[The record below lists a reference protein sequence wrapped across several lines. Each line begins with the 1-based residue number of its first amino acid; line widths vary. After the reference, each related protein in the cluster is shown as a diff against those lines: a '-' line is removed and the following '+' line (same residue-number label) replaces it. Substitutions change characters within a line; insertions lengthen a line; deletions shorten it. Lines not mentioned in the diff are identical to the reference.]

1 MVASSAAE
9 NLATLAKPVA
19 RGPLAAESVYFVM
32 TDRFAN
38 GDTTNDQAGLTGS
51 RTQTGFDPSDK
62 AYFHG
67 GDIKGLTAHLDYIK
81 KLGFTSIWITPPVKN
96 QYVQGSSAGYHGYW
110 GVDFSTIDPHLG
122 TEADFKN
129 FVSAA
134 HALGIKVI
142 VDIVVNHTGDVIK
155 YTVGKY
161 GYRNQAE
168 YPYKTCAGKA
178 FDVNVVA
185 GKSTFPKLCTN
196 KSFAY
201 IPTVDKWNA
210 NIKKPAFLNDLTNYH
225 NRGDSTWVG
234 TSIYDGDFFGLD
246 DLFTEKPEVVAGWT
260 ANWASWITRFNIDG
274 FRVDTA
280 KHVNPEFWQAF
291 LPKIYATAKTAGK
304 KEFPV
309 FGEVADS
316 DPRTLS
322 IFVKEQNFNTVLDFG
337 FQSAVGRFVVTG
349 SGLDGMV
356 NLFNADDMYTSSST
370 SAYSLATFLGNH
382 DMGRIGYFISSNS
395 SDKQEALARGELGN
409 ILLMTLRGGPVVYY
423 GDEVGMTGVGGDQ
436 DSRQDM
442 FPTVVSAWQSEA
454 RLGGSPIGTASAFD
468 VKNPLQDQL
477 AALNALRKSEP
488 ALSQGGQ
495 QIRFAR
501 DGLFA
506 FSRYLNG
513 EEILVLANGAN
524 DLVQAEIP
532 VSTAGAQ
539 WKTLLGKADV
549 SSSSKTINVTLPALG
564 YVILKADR
572 QYQPQS
578 AIKVTLEAPENGYIT
593 NGWTLLTANV
603 PGDDFVEVTFAA
615 RNPGKPWVTI
625 GTSDRRTFDPAR
637 SYRVYMNDKIF
648 KSGTTVEIIAIA
660 KNSKGE
666 TAISKSQRWKIS

>member
-185 GKSTFPKLCTN
+185 GKSTFPKLCAN

-201 IPTVDKWNA
+201 IPTVDQWNA
-210 NIKKPAFLNDLTNYH
+210 IIKKQAFLNDLTNYH

-260 ANWASWITRFNIDG
+260 ANWSSWITRFNIDG